1 MSTSPHQISGAA
13 RGNPDAHP
21 SANDAI
27 QQSLTGFPA
36 VPHKLMQINLEAAN
50 HAFSFMNRRLK
61 AQAALW
67 SNIGHFSDTSGAAE
81 AQRAFLETVTKDD
94 TEEMMLLTDMA
105 RKNLASVTET
115 VSSAPMPGFPAA
127 RSS

>member
-1 MSTSPHQISGAA
+1 MATSPNQISGAA
-13 RGNPDAHP
+13 RGNPGADP

-27 QQSLTGFPA
+27 QQSLTGLLA
-36 VPHKLMQINLEAAN
+36 VPQTLMQFKPEAAN
-50 HAFSFMNRRLK
+50 RAFSVMNRRLK

-81 AQRAFLETVTKDD
+81 AQRAFLETVMKDD
-94 TEEMMLLTDMA
+94 TQEMMQLTDMA
-105 RKNLASVTET
+105 RQNLASLTGT
-115 VSSAPMPGFPAA
+115 VSTAPMPGFPAA

>member
-1 MSTSPHQISGAA
+1 MSTSPNQISGAA

-27 QQSLTGFPA
+27 QQSLTSFLA
-36 VPHKLMQINLEAAN
+36 VPQKLMQINLEAAN

-61 AQAALW
+61 AQAAFW
-67 SNIGHFSDTSGAAE
+67 SNFGHFSDTSGAAE
-81 AQRAFLETVTKDD
+81 AQRAFLETVTKDY
-94 TEEMMLLTDMA
+94 TEEMTQLTDMA
-105 RKNLASVTET
+105 RKNLASATET